1 MTSSSS
7 IGLFGG
13 TFDPIH
19 YGHLRLAEE
28 IADAFSLDQVRLV
41 PASVPPHRQQPGAS
55 AQHRLAMTQLAIAG
69 NPRLVADRRE
79 LDRQGAS
86 YTVDTLIEM
95 RAEAGDRPLAL
106 LLGADAFVLLA
117 TWHRWEQLFELAH
130 IIVARRP
137 GFPLEQLATSLP
149 HPLRQH
155 YERRLSGE
163 TAALH
168 ASACGKVFTHE
179 LTALDVSATALRS
192 FIQGKAS
199 LRYLLPDA
207 VIAYIEDHNLYREP
221 DAS

>member
-1 MTSSSS
+1 MTSSSA

-28 IADAFSLDQVRLV
+28 VADRFQLGQVRLL
-41 PASVPPHRQQPGAS
+41 PASVPPHREQPAAA
-55 AQHRLAMTQLAIAG
+55 AQHRLAMTQLAITG

-79 LDRQGAS
+79 LDRQGPS
-86 YTVDTLIEM
+86 YTVDTLAEV
-95 RAEAGDRPLAL
+95 RAETGDGPLAL
-106 LLGADAFVLLA
+106 LMGADAFVLLA
-117 TWHRWEQLFELAH
+117 TWHRWERLFELAH

-137 GFPLEQLATSLP
+137 GFPLEQLAKSLP
-149 HPLRQH
+149 QPLQQH
-155 YERRLSGE
+155 YERRLTGE
-163 TAALH
+163 AAALH
-168 ASACGKVFTHE
+168 ASACGNVFTHE

-192 FIQGKAS
+192 FIQRKAS
-199 LRYLLPDA
+199 LRYLLPDT